1 MIKEKDGELQ
11 MSADNYVT
19 QLECKYD
26 VRAIQSEVKGLY
38 YLEDDENKSIGILVI
53 KNDVPMHIVLSKK
66 QAKQLAKEF
75 REVVNTV
82 FNM

>member
-1 MIKEKDGELQ
+1 MDSNSI
-11 MSADNYVT
+11 VT
-19 QLECKYD
+19 NIECKYD
-26 VRAIQSEVKGLY
+26 VRAIESEVKGLY